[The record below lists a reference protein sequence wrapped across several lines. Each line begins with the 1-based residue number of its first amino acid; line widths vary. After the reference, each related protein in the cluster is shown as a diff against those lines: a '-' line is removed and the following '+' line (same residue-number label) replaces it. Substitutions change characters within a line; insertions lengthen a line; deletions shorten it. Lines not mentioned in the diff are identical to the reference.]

1 MIWLKIL
8 LSAFAIGSIVMFWIV
23 INAMTRPIYNKL
35 YNMYVEDEKGR
46 AIANYTIAA
55 LIIVSFLFGYMIG

>member
-8 LSAFAIGSIVMFWIV
+8 LASFAVGAIAMFWII
-23 INAMTRPIYNKL
+23 INAMTRPIYNKM

-46 AIANYTIAA
+46 AIANWTIGAMI
-55 LIIVSFLFGYMIG
+55 LVTFLLGYMLG